1 MSASTK
7 SDEKVPG
14 PLPAAGPTESF
25 CPPMPVEKAQAQKV
39 WSSSESADFGN
50 ENLAPRVDQDF
61 SNDSITP
68 PSNDP
73 GTPIV
78 DWTISG
84 TCRWMIDAD
93 GRLVIA
99 PSSGSLG
106 ELEDWGYQGAP
117 WGIYAESIRSVSF
130 SGVVSAPTTC
140 GMLRGCSSLTS
151 LDLSGLDTSRT
162 TDMGSMFRGC
172 RLITSL
178 DLSGLDTSSV
188 MNMDCMFGEC
198 RLLISLD
205 LSGLDTS
212 SVTNMREMFR
222 GCSWLASLDLSGLDT
237 SRVENMDWMFDGC
250 SSLTSLDLSG
260 LDTSRVGSMSSMFS
274 NCSSLASLDL
284 SGLDTSRATDMSSM
298 FSNCSSLASLDL
310 SGLDTS
316 RVKTMSCMFDGCSWL
331 ASLDLSG
338 LDTSSVGNMDCMF
351 RGCSLLTSL
360 DLSGLD
366 TSHVGSMSSMFDGC
380 SRLASLDLSSLD
392 TSGVKI
398 MDWMFRGCSN
408 LQAVTFGAKFSF
420 GGTWRNCLPTPSGDG
435 LTGRWISSANG
446 IAYMPGGIPS
456 NFAFTYVAQ
465 VKDEAP
471 KTAIA
476 ESTFAVGTATKAL
489 TECPG
494 CGNDVSAFA
503 SSCPNC
509 GFPVVLY
516 AGMKGRAKTQSDDPL
531 ELVAFNP
538 HTPIVI
544 LEMLSENS
552 NWCVRAALTRNP
564 STSENLLLQLAD
576 DEDDDVRIALASSP
590 YATIGVME
598 KLSDDADGDVIDAL
612 RQNPSTPEYIQR
624 ELERQLGNDG
634 NRSDN
639 DFDYDG
645 DNDDYEYSSLDIS
658 ADDFGNQ
665 YYRYGDT
672 YLPYHDGEI
681 EYDGKYYDVMDGGDY
696 GVTMYFDEDNGWLTE
711 LP

>member
-1 MSASTK
+1 MSASAK
-7 SDEKVPG
+7 PVKKVPG
-14 PLPAAGPTESF
+14 PPPAPGPTVS
-25 CPPMPVEKAQAQKV
+25 
-39 WSSSESADFGN
+39 
-50 ENLAPRVDQDF
+50 RVDRDF

-84 TCRWMIDAD
+84 TCRWRIDES
-93 GRLVIA
+93 GQLLIS
-99 PSSGSLG
+99 PCSGSLG
-106 ELEDWGYQGAP
+106 ELEDWGYQSAP
-117 WGIYAESIRSVSF
+117 WEFYVKSIHSVSF
-130 SGVVSAPTTC
+130 SGVVSAPTTH
-140 GMLRGCSSLTS
+140 GMFDGCTSLASLDLSGLDTSSVKDMGYRFRGGSSLTS
-151 LDLSGLDTSRT
+151 LDLSGLGTSRT

-172 RLITSL
+172 RLLTSL
-178 DLSGLDTSSV
+178 DLSGLDTSS
-188 MNMDCMFGEC
+188 
-198 RLLISLD
+198 
-205 LSGLDTS
+205 
-212 SVTNMREMFR
+212 
-222 GCSWLASLDLSGLDT
+222 
-237 SRVENMDWMFDGC
+237 VENMDWMFDGC
-250 SSLTSLDLSG
+250 SSLTSLDLAG
-260 LDTSRVGSMSSMFS
+260 LDTSRVGNMASMF
-274 NCSSLASLDL
+274 
-284 SGLDTSRATDMSSM
+284 RA
-298 FSNCSSLASLDL
+298 CSSLASLDL

-316 RVKTMSCMFDGCSWL
+316 RVKSMSSMFDGCSWL

-338 LDTSSVGNMDCMF
+338 LDTSSV
-351 RGCSLLTSL
+351 
-360 DLSGLD
+360 
-366 TSHVGSMSSMFDGC
+366 
-380 SRLASLDLSSLD
+380 
-392 TSGVKI
+392 KI

-408 LQAVTFGAKFSF
+408 LRAVAFGPKFSF
-420 GGTWRNCLPTPSGDG
+420 DGTLRNCLPTPSGDG

-446 IAYMPGGIPS
+446 IAYMSGGIPS
-456 NFAFTYVAQ
+456 NFATTYVAQ

-471 KTAIA
+471 KTVIA

-494 CGNDVSAFA
+494 CGNGVSAFA

-531 ELVAFNP
+531 ELVASNP
-538 HTPIVI
+538 HTPIAI

-576 DEDDDVRIALASSP
+576 DENDDVRIALASSP

-598 KLSDDADGDVIDAL
+598 KLSDDVDGDVIDAL

-634 NRSDN
+634 NRSDD
-639 DFDYDG
+639 DFEYDG
-645 DNDDYEYSSLDIS
+645 DNDGYEYSSLDIS

-672 YLPYHDGEI
+672 YLPYYDGEI
-681 EYDGKYYDVMDGGDY
+681 EYDGNYYDVMDGGDY
-696 GVTMYFDEDNGWLTE
+696 GETMYFDEDNGWLTE

>member
-1 MSASTK
+1 MSTSAK
-7 SDEKVPG
+7 PVKKVPG
-14 PLPAAGPTESF
+14 PPPAAGPTVSR
-25 CPPMPVEKAQAQKV
+25 VDR
-39 WSSSESADFGN
+39 DFG
-50 ENLAPRVDQDF
+50 
-61 SNDSITP
+61 NDSITP
-68 PSNDP
+68 PSNDS

-84 TCRWMIDAD
+84 TCRWKIDAN

-99 PSSGSLG
+99 PSSESLG
-106 ELEDWGYQGAP
+106 ELEDWDYLAAP
-117 WGIYAESIRSVSF
+117 WDVYAKSIRSVSF
-130 SGVVSAPTTC
+130 SGVVSTPTTH
-140 GMLRGCSSLTS
+140 GMFDGCSSLTS
-151 LDLSGLDTSRT
+151 LDLSGLDTSRVK
-162 TDMGSMFRGC
+162 DMGY
-172 RLITSL
+172 
-178 DLSGLDTSSV
+178 
-188 MNMDCMFGEC
+188 
-198 RLLISLD
+198 
-205 LSGLDTS
+205 
-212 SVTNMREMFR
+212 MFR
-222 GCSWLASLDLSGLDT
+222 GCSSLTSLDLSGLDT

-260 LDTSRVGSMSSMFS
+260 LDTSRVGSMSSMFRV
-274 NCSSLASLDL
+274 CSSLASLDL

-316 RVKTMSCMFDGCSWL
+316 RVKTMDWMFDGCSSL
-331 ASLDLSG
+331 TSLDLSG
-338 LDTSSVGNMDCMF
+338 LDTSSVGNMDWMF
-351 RGCSLLTSL
+351 RGCSRLTFL

-366 TSHVGSMSSMFDGC
+366 TSSVKTMDWMFDGC
-380 SRLASLDLSSLD
+380 SNLRAVAF
-392 TSGVKI
+392 GPKFKFEGA
-398 MDWMFRGCSN
+398 WYCRRCS
-408 LQAVTFGAKFSF
+408 
-420 GGTWRNCLPTPSGDG
+420 LPTPSGDG
-435 LTGRWISSANG
+435 LTGRWVSSADG
-446 IAYMPGGIPS
+446 IAYMPDGIPS
-456 NFAFTYVAQ
+456 NVAATYVAQ

-471 KTAIA
+471 KTVIA
-476 ESTFAVGTATKAL
+476 ESTLTVGAGLDQSAD
-489 TECPG
+489 CPN

-516 AGMKGRAKTQSDDPL
+516 ASMKGRAETQSDDPL
-531 ELVAFNP
+531 ELVAANP

-552 NWCVRAALTRNP
+552 NQCVRAALTRNP
-564 STSENLLLQLAD
+564 STPENLLLQLAD

-598 KLSDDADGDVIDAL
+598 KLSDDADSDVIGAL
-612 RQNPSTPEYIQR
+612 CQNPSTPEYIQR

-634 NRSDN
+634 NRSDD
-639 DFDYDG
+639 DFGYDG
-645 DNDDYEYSSLDIS
+645 DNDGHEYSSLDIS

-696 GVTMYFDEDNGWLTE
+696 GETMYFDEDNGWLTE